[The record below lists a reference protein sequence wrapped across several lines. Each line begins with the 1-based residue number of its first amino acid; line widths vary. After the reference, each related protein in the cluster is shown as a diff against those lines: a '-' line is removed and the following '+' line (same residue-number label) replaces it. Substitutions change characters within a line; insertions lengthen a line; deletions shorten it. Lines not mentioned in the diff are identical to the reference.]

1 MLLNQISATMNPATS
16 KTYHRL
22 LVASAIMSLLIVFWG
37 LGSIELISLNEGRRA
52 LAISEMFKSGN
63 WLLPT
68 LNGEL
73 YLTKPPL
80 LYWISLSISSLVGT
94 VNEWTLR
101 LPSAFAA
108 LLTLWMTYRY
118 TLNRFGAWP
127 ALFSVQI
134 LIANLGFAMLAR
146 RVEIE
151 MLLTAL
157 CVGAVLSAL
166 KYIEAPAK
174 RGWIYLSYLL
184 LALAVLTK
192 GPVAL
197 LFVTL
202 PLIIAVVWAKD
213 SLVRQTLTNYKAWI
227 LFFIVA
233 LSWYLIV
240 SLQLGFDIWSTIAKR
255 DMLEK
260 MQAEEVA
267 KPILS
272 YLGWMMVDSLL
283 LILLLLVRTRELFNA
298 LTAKNDLKV
307 LLCAVVVPL
316 LVFSL
321 FSNKH
326 AKYLLPIYP
335 LIAIILGVQLANI
348 FDITTHQFKK
358 LILTLSILFP
368 LLLTCFYMFVE
379 PRVFAYRTSAF
390 AQINEW
396 EKTITP
402 NTLYAYGKTDHRVIY
417 YAYTPVKVLEP
428 KALKVFLDEKKSFL
442 LLVEDDDAIN
452 LQPFA
457 GCKVKAFKPYLKKKK
472 SLLVFG
478 FGEFCHQSNNY

>member
-1 MLLNQISATMNPATS
+1 MNLSATN
-16 KTYHRL
+16 TYHRL
-22 LVASAIMSLLIVFWG
+22 LIASAFISLLIAFWG
-37 LGSIELISLNEGRRA
+37 LGSIDLISLNEGRRA
-52 LAISEMFKSGN
+52 LAINEMFESGN

-80 LYWISLSISSLVGT
+80 LYWISLSISSVVGT

-108 LLTLWMTYRY
+108 LVTLWMTYRY

-134 LIANLGFAMLAR
+134 LMANLGFAMLAR

-166 KYIEAPAK
+166 KFIEGPAK
-174 RGWIYLSYLL
+174 RGWIYLSYFL

-202 PLIIAVVWAKD
+202 PLIVAAIWTKD
-213 SLVRQTLTNYKAWI
+213 NLVRHTLTNYKSWMI
-227 LFFIVA
+227 FFVVA
-233 LSWYLIV
+233 LSWYLVV
-240 SLQLGFDIWSTIAKR
+240 SMQLGFDIWSTIAKR

-267 KPILS
+267 KPLLS
-272 YLGWMMVDSLL
+272 YLGWIIVDFLMLVMLL
-283 LILLLLVRTRELFNA
+283 LIRPRELFKVFSA
-298 LTAKNDLKV
+298 RNDLKA

-335 LIAIILGVQLANI
+335 MIAIVLGVQLAKL
-348 FDITTHQFKK
+348 FDKSTHQLKK
-358 LILTLSILFP
+358 VILAVCIMTP
-368 LLLTCFYMFVE
+368 LLLASFYMFVE
-379 PRVFAYRTSAF
+379 TRVFAYRTSAF
-390 AQINEW
+390 AQINDW
-396 EKTITP
+396 EKTIEP
-402 NTLYAYGKTDHRVIY
+402 NTLYAYGKTDSRIIY
-417 YAYTPVKVLEP
+417 YAYTPIKTLEP
-428 KALKVFLDEKKSFL
+428 EALKVFLDEKKSFL
-442 LLVEDDDAIN
+442 LIAEDDEASN
-452 LQPFA
+452 LLPFA
-457 GCKVKAFKPYLKKKK
+457 GCKVKEFKPYLKKKK
-472 SLLVFG
+472 SLVVLG
-478 FGEFCHQSNNY
+478 YGDACRQLNNN

>member
-1 MLLNQISATMNPATS
+1 MNLSATN
-16 KTYHRL
+16 TYQRL
-22 LVASAIMSLLIVFWG
+22 LIASAIISLLLVFWG
-37 LGSIELISLNEGRRA
+37 LGSIDLISLNEGRRA
-52 LAISEMFKSGN
+52 LAIKEMFESGN

-80 LYWISLSISSLVGT
+80 LYWISLMVSSLVGT

-108 LLTLWMTYRY
+108 LITLWMTYRY

-134 LIANLGFAMLAR
+134 LMANLGFAMLAR

-166 KYIEAPAK
+166 KYLDQPAK
-174 RGWIYLSYLL
+174 RGWIYLSYFL

-202 PLIIAVVWAKD
+202 PLIVAAVWTKD
-213 SLVRQTLTNYKAWI
+213 GHVRQMLTHYKGWI

-233 LSWYLIV
+233 LSWYLVV

-267 KPILS
+267 KPLLS
-272 YLGWMMVDSLL
+272 YLGWIMVDFLLLVALL
-283 LILLLLVRTRELFNA
+283 LIRSRELLGTFK
-298 LTAKNDLKV
+298 AKNDMKV

-335 LIAIILGVQLANI
+335 LVAIILGVQLAKL
-348 FDITTHQFKK
+348 FDKTTQPLKK
-358 LILTLSILFP
+358 IILTLSILLP
-368 LLLTCFYMFVE
+368 LMLACFYMFVE
-379 PRVFAYRTSAF
+379 SRVFAYRTSAF
-390 AQINEW
+390 AQINDW

-402 NTLYAYGKTDHRVIY
+402 NTLYTCGKTDSRIIY
-417 YAYTPVKVLEP
+417 YAYTPIKTIEP
-428 KALKVFLDEKKSFL
+428 NALKGFLDEKKSFL
-442 LLVEDDDAIN
+442 LLAEDDDAGN
-452 LQPFA
+452 LQLLA
-457 GCKVKAFKPYLKKKK
+457 GCKVKEFKPYLKKKK
-472 SLLVFG
+472 SLVVFG
-478 FGEFCHQSNNY
+478 FGDACPQLNHY

>member
-1 MLLNQISATMNPATS
+1 MNTSMTNTYKRLFYAT
-16 KTYHRL
+16 
-22 LVASAIMSLLIVFWG
+22 VIIGLLILFWG
-37 LGSIELISLNEGRRA
+37 LGSVSLTSLNEGRRA
-52 LAISEMFKSGN
+52 LAIKEMFESGN

-73 YLTKPPL
+73 YLTKPPF
-80 LYWISLSISSLVGT
+80 LYWISLCFSGLVGV

-108 LLTLWMTYRY
+108 LATLWMVYRY
-118 TLNRFGAWP
+118 TLKKFGAWP
-127 ALFSVQI
+127 ALFAAQI

-157 CVGAVLSAL
+157 CVGALLSAL
-166 KYIEAPAK
+166 KYMEAPT
-174 RGWIYLSYLL
+174 RRVWIYLSYFL

-202 PLIIAVVWAKD
+202 PLIVAAIWTKD
-213 SLVRQTLTNYKAWI
+213 PFVKQILTSGKGWLV
-227 LFFIVA
+227 FFIVA
-233 LSWYLIV
+233 LSWYLVV

-267 KPILS
+267 KPLFS
-272 YLGWMMVDSLL
+272 YLGWIIVDFLFL
-283 LILLLLVRTRELFNA
+283 AGLLLVRPQRLFKSFMGRHDWMV
-298 LTAKNDLKV
+298 LITAI
-307 LLCAVVVPL
+307 VVPL
-316 LVFSL
+316 VVFSL

-335 LIAIILGVQLANI
+335 LISIVLGVQLAKL
-348 FDITTHQFKK
+348 FDVSANKYKT
-358 LILTLSILFP
+358 LILTLGILLP
-368 LLLTCFYMFVE
+368 LVLACFYMFAE
-379 PRVFAYRTSAF
+379 KQIFAYRTSAF
-390 AQINEW
+390 SQFQDW
-396 EKTITP
+396 EKTIAP
-402 NTLYAYGKTDHRVIY
+402 NMLFAFGKTDNRIVY
-417 YAYTPVKVLEP
+417 YAHIPIKNIE
-428 KALKVFLDEKKSFL
+428 ASELKLYLDDKKSFML
-442 LLVEDDDAIN
+442 MAEDDDASK

-457 GCKVKAFKPYLKKKK
+457 GCKIKEFKPYLKKKK
-472 SLLVFG
+472 SLVVFG
-478 FGEFCHQSNNY
+478 FGNVCNMQNNH